1 MSLLLSGG
9 LVYSKSSFKRLDISI
24 DDGQVVSFSP
34 FIDKSGF
41 DSVIDCNNL
50 FIVPGFLDVH
60 VHLREPGFCYKETVH
75 SGTLAA
81 ARGGYTGVCAMPNLS
96 PAPDCLTNLSA
107 ELDAITRD
115 AVVAV
120 YPYGTITAGQ
130 NGERLS
136 DMEALSD
143 FVAGFSDDGRGV
155 QSEEIMLAAMKKAK
169 SLNKPIVAHCEDNS
183 LLKKG
188 GCVNECAYAKAHGLV
203 GISSQSEWK
212 QLKRDL
218 RLVEK
223 TGVRYHACH
232 ISTKQSVGLIREAK
246 KRGLPV
252 TSETAPHYLALCD
265 NDLIDDGR
273 FKMNPPLRSA
283 LDRAALIEGIT
294 DGTIDVIATDHAP
307 HSAEEKSRG
316 LRESLMGITG
326 LETAFPVLYTVL
338 VTTGVMSF
346 EKLIE
351 KLSVKPRE
359 LLNIPSEIT
368 VGFRADFA
376 IIDTNSQYKI
386 DSSAFLSKGKS
397 SPFDGME
404 VSGEIVRTIY
414 GGRTVWDKNSQKR

>member
-169 SLNKPIVAHCEDNS
+169 SLNKPIVAHCEDHS

>member
-368 VGFRADFA
+368 VGFLADFA

>member
-155 QSEEIMLAAMKKAK
+155 QSEEMMLAAMKKAK

>member
-1 MSLLLSGG
+1 
-9 LVYSKSSFKRLDISI
+9 
-24 DDGQVVSFSP
+24 
-34 FIDKSGF
+34 
-41 DSVIDCNNL
+41 
-50 FIVPGFLDVH
+50 
-60 VHLREPGFCYKETVH
+60 
-75 SGTLAA
+75 
-81 ARGGYTGVCAMPNLS
+81 MPNLS

>member
-155 QSEEIMLAAMKKAK
+155 QSEEMMLAAMKKAK

-203 GISSQSEWK
+203 GISSESEWK
-212 QLKRDL
+212 QLRRDL